1 MRRRLYAL
9 AFVDEFGPVYAVW
22 TLWFND
28 NGVTTE
34 QISTAFLLW
43 ALVALVLEVP
53 SGAVADRVD
62 RRRLIA
68 GALLVRAGALAL
80 WLLWPTFAGLL
91 IGPVAYHQLSGTP
104 YPIASSLQWW
114 HAVLGG
120 LLVGIGVKLGSGCT
134 SGHGV
139 CGIGRLSPRSLIA
152 TVTFMATG
160 IVTVYVTRHIMGGL

>member
-1 MRRRLYAL
+1 MFAY
-9 AFVDEFGPVYAVW
+9 
-22 TLWFND
+22 
-28 NGVTTE
+28 TTPLIGGLLIGTAATAMMLFLGRITG
-34 QISTAFLLW
+34 ISGIAW
-43 ALVALVLEVP
+43 
-53 SGAVADRVD
+53 GAVTGQADNSWR
-62 RRRLIA
+62 
-68 GALLVRAGALAL
+68 
-80 WLLWPTFAGLL
+80 WLFIAGLL
-91 IGPVAYHQLSGTP
+91 IGPYAYHQLSGTP